1 MVRNSDVHVAS
12 ELDLNVT
19 QVTLGMHGTEGT
31 NTVDNETF
39 VLNRSLESLQA
50 VPYCRLVPYHVF
62 CFEFHLQVKLRK
74 RGNVNEKAISTKLV
88 TYF

>member
-1 MVRNSDVHVAS
+1 MIVRNSGVHVAS

-19 QVTLGMHGTEGT
+19 QVTLGMHGTEGA

-50 VPYCRLVPYHVF
+50 VPYCGLVPYHVF
-62 CFEFHLQVKLRK
+62 CFKFLLQVKLRK
-74 RGNVNEKAISTKLV
+74 RGNVN
-88 TYF
+88 